1 MHICWIISG
10 MELLKIVESIQK
22 GIGDTLGFLVLIL
35 GFGAMLGKLVAD
47 SGASTKNN
55 LSSYIKFWY

>member
-1 MHICWIISG
+1 
-10 MELLKIVESIQK
+10 MELLRIVESIQK

-47 SGASTKNN
+47 NWSSSKNYFST
-55 LSSYIKFWY
+55 YFKFWY